1 MRRLPQLPIDEAIPE
16 LLEAMSTSSNA
27 VLVAPPGAGKT
38 TRVPLALLEQSWLG
52 GGKIIMLEPR
62 RLAARSA
69 AAHMASLL
77 GEKTGETVGYRVRL
91 DTKVSAAT
99 RIEVVTEGVLTR
111 MLQSDPSLE
120 GVGAILFDEFH
131 ERHLHGDLGL
141 ALCLQAQSLLR
152 EDLRLL
158 IMSATL
164 EAAPVARLLGDA
176 PIVVSE
182 GKAHPVETFYSDRP
196 AGFSS
201 GALWRAESLE
211 DRTART
217 VTAALSDHEGDVL
230 VFLPGMREMR
240 RVDSLLRQQA
250 IGRGVHEAVDIVLL
264 HGSMP
269 LEEQGQAVAPSPAGR
284 RKIVLATSI
293 AESSITVEGVRVVV
307 DSGMMRVPRFSPR
320 TGMTRLETVPVSA
333 PSADQRRGRAGRVAP
348 GVCYRLWTEQ
358 EQLMLAPRSTPELL
372 EADLAPL
379 ALELAAWGVSA
390 PSELA
395 WLDEPPA
402 GAYASACDLLQ
413 QLGALDRERRLT
425 PLGRRMAALGAQPRL
440 ARMLLSAA
448 AISPAAADTACELA
462 ALLSGRDPL
471 RGERSADIAQRLGA
485 LRALRRGA
493 PGGTGGGIDEAAAR
507 QALAE
512 ARQWQRALAQD
523 GAGASPSADAPQ
535 AQPLLP
541 RSDNAAASPQRG
553 RGGTQAAPSSRGSD
567 APLSARDAS
576 SPTHSVDSQL
586 SARAAG
592 AAPSR
597 SSDSSREP
605 SLGALLAFAY
615 PDRVGQGRGDGRFLL
630 AGGRGAVL
638 TPSQPLSFAA
648 YIAASEMEDADGESR
663 IILAADVEESELHAY
678 HGDRITEEASV
689 VWDRSAQ
696 AVRARRKLM
705 FGSLVLKEEQLA
717 KPDQTTVTEALL
729 DGVRIEGTSILP
741 WNKQSSQL
749 RDRIRVMRKYDAE
762 LPDLSEEA
770 LLASLEDWLAP
781 HVSGI
786 RSRDGLQKLN
796 MMQVLE
802 AMLSWSDK
810 QRLDELMPTHMTVP
824 SGSRIAIDYT
834 DPEQPVLAVK
844 LQELFGLQETPR
856 IAKGRLPLTLH
867 LLSPAQRPVQ
877 VTQDLANFWR
887 NTYFEVKKELKVRYP
902 KHYWPDDPFAA
913 VPTNRVRPRP

>member
-1 MRRLPQLPIDEAIPE
+1 MRRLPALPIDEAVPD
-16 LLEAMSTSSNA
+16 LLKALAGGPNA

-38 TRVPLALLEQSWLG
+38 TRVPLALLDEAWLN

-158 IMSATL
+158 VMSATL

-176 PIVVSE
+176 PIIESE
-182 GKAHPVETFYSDRP
+182 GRAFPVQTIYSDRQ
-196 AGFSS
+196 AGFGL
-201 GALWRAESLE
+201 GALWQGESIE
-211 DRTART
+211 DRTARA
-217 VTAALSDHEGDVL
+217 VLRVLPEHEGDVL

-240 RVDSLLRQQA
+240 RVESQLRQQG
-250 IGRGVHEAVDIVLL
+250 IGRGMYGSIDVVLL

-269 LEEQGQAVAPSPAGR
+269 LEEQGQAVAPSPEGR

-293 AESSITVEGVRVVV
+293 AESSITVEGVRVVI

-320 TGMTRLETVPVSA
+320 TGMTRLETVTVSV

-402 GAYASACDLLQ
+402 GAYASACELLQ
-413 QLGALDRERRLT
+413 QLGAFDRERRLT

-471 RGERSADIAQRLGA
+471 RGERSADIALRLGA
-485 LRALRRGA
+485 LRALRRGGAA
-493 PGGTGGGIDEAAAR
+493 PDGASGGVDEAAAR

-523 GAGASPSADAPQ
+523 GAGASPSAS
-535 AQPLLP
+535 
-541 RSDNAAASPQRG
+541 RAASPHG
-553 RGGTQAAPSSRGSD
+553 GGTSAAPTPRGE
-567 APLSARDAS
+567 AAS
-576 SPTHSVDSQL
+576 SPAAPTPRGEAASSPRGHDGSH
-586 SARAAG
+586 SARGNNAS
-592 AAPSR
+592 PT
-597 SSDSSREP
+597 REP
-605 SLGALLAFAY
+605 SIGALLAFAY

-638 TPSQPLSFAA
+638 TPAQPLSYAS
-648 YIAASEMEDADGESR
+648 YIAGAEMEDGDGESR
-663 IILAADVEESELHAY
+663 IVLAADIEENELHAY
-678 HGDRITEEASV
+678 HSDHVVEELSV
-689 VWDRSAQ
+689 LWDRSAQ

-705 FGSLVLKEEQLA
+705 FGALVLKEEQVT
-717 KPDQTTVTEALL
+717 KPDPIKVTAALL
-729 DGVRIEGTSILP
+729 DGIRTEGTAILS

-749 RDRIRVMRKYDAE
+749 RDRIRVMRKYDPE

-781 HVSGI
+781 HLTGI

-796 MMQVLE
+796 MMHVLE
-802 AMLSWSDK
+802 AMLSWNDK
-810 QRLDELMPTHMTVP
+810 HRLDELMPTHMTVP
-824 SGSRIAIDYT
+824 SGSRIPIDYT
-834 DPEQPVLAVK
+834 NPEQPVLAVK

-913 VPTNRVRPRP
+913 VPTSRVRPRP

>member
-38 TRVPLALLEQSWLG
+38 TRVPLALLKEPWLG
-52 GGKIIMLEPR
+52 DDKIIMLEPR

-77 GEKTGETVGYRVRL
+77 GEKVGETVGYRVRL

-120 GVGAILFDEFH
+120 GIGAILFDEFH

-141 ALCLQAQSLLR
+141 ALGLQAQSVLR

-158 IMSATL
+158 VMSATL

-176 PIVVSE
+176 PIIESQ
-182 GKAHPVETFYSDRP
+182 GRAYPVQTIYSGHP

-201 GALWRAESLE
+201 GAPWRAESLE

-217 VTAALSDHEGDVL
+217 VTAALSEHEGDIL

-240 RVDSLLRQQA
+240 RVDTLLRQQG
-250 IGRGVHEAVDIVLL
+250 IGRAMYEAVDLVLL

-269 LEEQGQAVAPSPAGR
+269 LEEQGQAVAPSAEGR

-402 GAYASACDLLQ
+402 GAYASACELLR

-440 ARMLLSAA
+440 ARMLVSAA

-471 RGERSADIAQRLGA
+471 RGERSADIALRLGA

-493 PGGTGGGIDEAAAR
+493 PEAAGGSIDEAAAR

-523 GAGASPSADAPQ
+523 GAGASRSAD
-535 AQPLLP
+535 
-541 RSDNAAASPQRG
+541 
-553 RGGTQAAPSSRGSD
+553 SSS
-567 APLSARDAS
+567 
-576 SPTHSVDSQL
+576 
-586 SARAAG
+586 
-592 AAPSR
+592 
-597 SSDSSREP
+597 EP

-638 TPSQPLSFAA
+638 TPVQPLSFAA
-648 YIAASEMEDADGESR
+648 YIAASEMVDADGESR
-663 IILAADVEESELHAY
+663 IVLAADIKESELHDY
-678 HGDRITEEASV
+678 HSDRVYEEASV

-696 AVRARRKLM
+696 AVRAKRKLM
-705 FGSLVLKEEQLA
+705 YGSLVLKEEQAA
-717 KPDQTTVTEALL
+717 KPDPAAVTAALL
-729 DGVRIEGTSILP
+729 DGVRMEGTAILP

-749 RDRIRVMRKYDAE
+749 RDRIRVMRKYDSE
-762 LPDLSEEA
+762 LPDLSEEV
-770 LLASLEDWLAP
+770 LLVSLEDWLAP
-781 HVSGI
+781 HVTGI
-786 RSRDGLQKLN
+786 RSRDGLQKVN
-796 MMQVLE
+796 MMHVLE
-802 AMLSWSDK
+802 AMLSWNDK
-810 QRLDELMPTHMTVP
+810 QRLDELMPTHLTVP

-856 IAKGRLPLTLH
+856 IAKGKLPLTLH

>member
-1 MRRLPQLPIDEAIPE
+1 
-16 LLEAMSTSSNA
+16 MSSNSNA

-38 TRVPLALLEQSWLG
+38 TRVPLALLDESWLG

-158 IMSATL
+158 VMSATL
-164 EAAPVARLLGDA
+164 ETAPVARLLGDA
-176 PIVVSE
+176 PIIESK
-182 GKAHPVETFYSDRP
+182 GRAFPVETVYSDRP

-201 GALWRAESLE
+201 GALWRSESLE

-217 VTAALSDHEGDVL
+217 VTAALPDHEGDVL

-240 RVDSLLRQQA
+240 RVDSQLRQQG
-250 IGRGVHEAVDIVLL
+250 IGRGMYEAVDIVLL
-264 HGSMP
+264 HGSMS
-269 LEEQGQAVAPSPAGR
+269 LEEQGQAVAPSPSGR

-402 GAYASACDLLQ
+402 GAYASACELLQ

-448 AISPAAADTACELA
+448 AISHAAADTACELA

-471 RGERSADIAQRLGA
+471 RGERSADIALRLGA

-493 PGGTGGGIDEAAAR
+493 PGGAGGGVDEAAAR

-523 GAGASPSADAPQ
+523 GAGASPSAEAPQ
-535 AQPLLP
+535 AQPLP
-541 RSDNAAASPQRG
+541 RGANEAASPHS
-553 RGGTQAAPSSRGSD
+553 GGSQAAPSARSAVTSPSSRSAD
-567 APLSARDAS
+567 SSLSARDTDAS
-576 SPTHSVDSQL
+576 PAREL
-586 SARAAG
+586 SI
-592 AAPSR
+592 
-597 SSDSSREP
+597 
-605 SLGALLAFAY
+605 GALLAFAY

-630 AGGRGAVL
+630 ASGRGAVL
-638 TPSQPLSFAA
+638 TPTQPLSFAA
-648 YIAASEMEDADGESR
+648 FIAASEMEDADSESR

-678 HGDRITEEASV
+678 HSDRISEEASV
-689 VWDRSAQ
+689 IWDRSAQ

-705 FGSLVLKEEQLA
+705 FGALVLKEEQIA
-717 KPDQTTVTEALL
+717 KPDPNAVTAALL
-729 DGVRIEGTSILP
+729 DGVRVEGVSILP
-741 WNKQSSQL
+741 WSKQSSQL
-749 RDRIRVMRKYDAE
+749 RDRIRVMRQYDAE

-770 LLASLEDWLAP
+770 LLASLEDWLEP

-796 MMQVLE
+796 MMHVLE

-856 IAKGRLPLTLH
+856 IAKGKLPLTLH